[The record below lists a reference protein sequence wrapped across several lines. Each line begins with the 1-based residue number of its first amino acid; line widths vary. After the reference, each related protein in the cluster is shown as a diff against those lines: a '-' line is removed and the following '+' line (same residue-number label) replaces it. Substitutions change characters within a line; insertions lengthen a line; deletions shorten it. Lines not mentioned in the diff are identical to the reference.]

1 MIAVRDDELACGAS
15 GISVL
20 RAKVLAFALAA
31 AFAGLSG
38 ALYAHYTRYIAPN
51 DFDLVRSITLLVM
64 LIVGGESSILGAVG
78 GAVLISFAPE
88 LLRFVGEAYLAVFG
102 IGVLIVLIVMPD
114 GIAGALLQLRRF
126 AVIHHD

>member
-1 MIAVRDDELACGAS
+1 MIAVRDDELACGAC

-20 RAKVLAFALAA
+20 RAKVLAFAFAA

-38 ALYAHYTRYIAPN
+38 VLYAHYTRYVAPN

-78 GAVLISFAPE
+78 GAVFISFAPE

-114 GIAGALLQLRRF
+114 GIVGALLRLRHF
-126 AVIHHD
+126 AVVRHD